1 MTQITR
7 RAALLSALAAP
18 LAAGR
23 TAAQQDYPNK
33 PIRLIV
39 PYAAG
44 GGADAV
50 ARILGQHVGNALGQS
65 VVVENRG
72 GAGSIIG
79 TDMVAKAPPDGYLLL
94 LGQSGPIS
102 INPAVYKTLP
112 YDPAKDLEP
121 ITMTNSYPYVLVVNG
136 KLPVGSLKEFIE
148 LGKSKPGSMNYGTTG
163 VGAANHLMS
172 ELFCAKTG
180 VKMTHIPYRGTALAV
195 ADAVAGNVTMVFSDP
210 VSALPHVNS
219 GTLKALAV
227 TSPERSPVFPTVPT
241 TKESGYPDLEAV
253 AWHGIFAPARTPQA
267 IIDRLNTELVKAL
280 QNPEVKD
287 VLSKQAMSPVGDKP
301 QDFAAFLKKDLS
313 TWKDV
318 ATLANVSVE

>member
-1 MTQITR
+1 MKQITR
-7 RAALLSALAAP
+7 RIALSLAA
-18 LAAGR
+18 AAPFVANR
-23 TAAQQDYPNK
+23 ADAADYPAK
-33 PIRLIV
+33 PLRLIV
-39 PYAAG
+39 PYAPG

-50 ARILGQHVGNALGQS
+50 ARILAQHAGASMGQS
-65 VVVENRG
+65 IVVENKG

-79 TDMVAKAPPDGYLLL
+79 TDLVAKAEPDGYTLL

-112 YDPAKDLEP
+112 YDPVKDLAP
-121 ITMTNSYPYVLVVNG
+121 VTMTNSYPYVLVVNG
-136 KLPVGSLKEFIE
+136 KLPVGTLKEFIE
-148 LGKSKPGSMNYGTTG
+148 LGKNKPGSMNYGTTG

-227 TSPERSPVFPTVPT
+227 TSPQRSPVFPTVPT

-253 AWHGIFAPARTPQA
+253 AWHGIFVPARTPQP
-267 IIDRLNTELVKAL
+267 IVDRLNTELVKAL
-280 QNPEVKD
+280 QIPEVKD
-287 VLSKQAMSPVGDKP
+287 VLSKQAMQPVGDKP
-301 QDFAAFLKKDLS
+301 QEFAAFLKKDIA

-318 ATLANVSVE
+318 AALAKVSVE

>member
-1 MTQITR
+1 MKQITR
-7 RAALLSALAAP
+7 RTALTVAMAAP
-18 LAAGR
+18 FLANRAD
-23 TAAQQDYPNK
+23 AADYPTK
-33 PIRLIV
+33 PLKIIV
-39 PYAAG
+39 PYAPG

-50 ARILGQHVGNALGQS
+50 ARILAQHAGASMGQS
-65 VVVENRG
+65 IVVENKG

-79 TDMVAKAPPDGYLLL
+79 TELVAKAEPDGYTLL

-112 YDPAKDLEP
+112 YDPVKDLAP

-136 KLPVGSLKEFIE
+136 KLPVNTLQEFIA

-210 VSALPHVNS
+210 VSALPQVSS
-219 GTLKALAV
+219 GNLKALAV
-227 TSPERSPVFPTVPT
+227 TSPERAAAFPTVPT
-241 TKESGYPDLEAV
+241 MKESGYPEVEAV
-253 AWHGIFAPARTPQA
+253 AWHGIFAPARTPQP
-267 IIDRLNTELVKAL
+267 ILDRLNTEFVKAL
-280 QNPEVKD
+280 QIAEVKEM
-287 VLSKQAMSPVGDKP
+287 LSKQAMQPVGDT
-301 QDFAAFLKKDLS
+301 QQQFAAFLKKDI
-313 TWKDV
+313 TMWKEV
-318 ATLANVSVE
+318 AALAKVSVE